1 MQTLAEKLRI
11 ILACF
16 EGKGTVQYQDSQGYW
31 RDSTFNKDTTDIT
44 FTFNKDAEIRLKP
57 VPEYIWRNIYKYGDK
72 SENDMS
78 TQHSY
83 YKSAKAARSG
93 ASGPYY
99 VRTERFVKEE

>member
-11 ILACF
+11 ILACI
-16 EGKGTVQYQDSQGYW
+16 EGKGTLQAGDGGRAW
-31 RDSTFNKDTTDIT
+31 TDDTLNANSTYLLFNPHVYVRI
-44 FTFNKDAEIRLKP
+44 KP
-57 VPEYIWRNIYKYGDK
+57 EPEYIWRNIYKYGDK